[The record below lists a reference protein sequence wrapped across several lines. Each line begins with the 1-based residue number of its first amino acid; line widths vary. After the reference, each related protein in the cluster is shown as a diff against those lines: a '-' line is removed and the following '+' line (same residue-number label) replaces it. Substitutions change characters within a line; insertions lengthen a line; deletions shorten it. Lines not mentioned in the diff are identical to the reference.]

1 MTEQQELRAA
11 IVEAA
16 ENLAVAI
23 RLMDQARYAGGDA
36 AEWLD
41 SQDGREAIP
50 QGSTLDQALAA
61 LVKLGD
67 LYEV

>member
-16 ENLAVAI
+16 EALAVAI
-23 RLMDQARYAGGDA
+23 RLMDQAGGDA

-41 SQDGREAIP
+41 SQP
-50 QGSTLDQALAA
+50 GSEEIAHGGALDQALGA
-61 LVKLGD
+61 LVKLAD

>member
-16 ENLAVAI
+16 EALAVAI
-23 RLMDQARYAGGDA
+23 RLMDQVGGDA

-41 SQDGREAIP
+41 SQPGAEAIP
-50 QGSTLDQALAA
+50 QGGTLDQALAA

-67 LYEV
+67 LYEA

>member
-16 ENLAVAI
+16 ETLAVAI
-23 RLMDQARYAGGDA
+23 RLMDQAGGDA

-41 SQDGREAIP
+41 SQEGTEAIP
-50 QGSTLDQALAA
+50 QGGTLDQALAA
-61 LVKLGD
+61 LVKLGG
-67 LYEV
+67 LWEV

>member
-16 ENLAVAI
+16 EALAVAI
-23 RLMDQARYAGGDA
+23 RLMDQARHAGGDA
-36 AEWLD
+36 AEWLYH
-41 SQDGREAIP
+41 QDGREAIP
-50 QGSTLDQALAA
+50 QGAALDQALGA

>member
-16 ENLAVAI
+16 EALAVAI
-23 RLMDQARYAGGDA
+23 RLMDQARHGGGDA

-41 SQDGREAIP
+41 SQPGREAIP
-50 QGSTLDQALAA
+50 QGGALDQALGA
-61 LVKLGD
+61 LVKLAD

>member
-16 ENLAVAI
+16 ETLAVAI
-23 RLMDQARYAGGDA
+23 RLMDQAGGDA

-50 QGSTLDQALAA
+50 QGGTLDQALAA

>member
-16 ENLAVAI
+16 EALAVAI
-23 RLMDQARYAGGDA
+23 RLMDQAGYTGGEA
-36 AEWLD
+36 AEWLH
-41 SQDGREAIP
+41 SQPGTEAIP
-50 QGSTLDQALAA
+50 QGAALDQALGA
-61 LVKLGD
+61 LVKLAG

>member
-1 MTEQQELRAA
+1 
-11 IVEAA
+11 
-16 ENLAVAI
+16 
-23 RLMDQARYAGGDA
+23 MDQARHAGGDA

-41 SQDGREAIP
+41 SQDGREVIP
-50 QGSTLDQALAA
+50 QGEALDQALAA

>member
-16 ENLAVAI
+16 ETLAVAI
-23 RLMDQARYAGGDA
+23 RLMDQAGGDA

-41 SQDGREAIP
+41 SQDGSETIA
-50 QGSTLDQALAA
+50 QGGTLDQALAA

>member
-1 MTEQQELRAA
+1 MTELQELQAA

-23 RLMDQARYAGGDA
+23 RLMDQAGGEA

-41 SQDGREAIP
+41 AQPGADAIP
-50 QGSTLDQALAA
+50 QGGTLDQALAA
-61 LVKLGD
+61 LVKLGG
-67 LYEV
+67 LWEV

>member
-1 MTEQQELRAA
+1 MTEQQELQAA

-16 ENLAVAI
+16 ETLAVAI
-23 RLMDQARYAGGDA
+23 RLMDQAGGDA

-41 SQDGREAIP
+41 SQPGADAIA
-50 QGSTLDQALAA
+50 QGGALDQALGA

>member
-16 ENLAVAI
+16 EALAVAI
-23 RLMDQARYAGGDA
+23 RLMDQAGGDA

-41 SQDGREAIP
+41 SQPGSEEIA
-50 QGSTLDQALAA
+50 QGGALDQALGA
-61 LVKLGD
+61 LVKLAD